1 MKIRTR
7 GSISQSLQAATF
19 FVVVLAILYA
29 SVSQIVNEKD
39 DALYQE
45 KLATVLRRIEGAQA
59 NLVASALA
67 DVESYVHG
75 AQKEVLGELAEQV
88 GTDEVQLVIVD
99 GEGKALL
106 RPKLAGGTTDLGGRA
121 WVKDVVAKRGAGIA
135 RFAEG
140 GRDYWMPYG
149 HFAPW
154 GWYVGYA
161 VDETH
166 KYAAV
171 NRLLRVLVGVS
182 VAAVA
187 VLFALS
193 WIGIGRML
201 RPIRR
206 IVRAAEAIGAG
217 DLTVDVGATGADEV
231 NQALEAIRRMAERLR
246 DVIRQVKSGADAIGS
261 ASGQVSSASETLTQ
275 GTGEQAAS
283 VEETTSALE
292 EIAASI
298 SQNAT
303 NSSAMEEMS
312 RRGAAE
318 AAESGR
324 AVNESVVAMKR
335 IAEKIGIVEEIAY
348 QTNLLALNAAIEAA
362 RAGEQGR
369 GFAVVA
375 SEVRKLAERSQ
386 KAAKEIAAEASTSVG
401 VADRSGK
408 LLDALVPSIQKAVG
422 LVQEV
427 AAASQEQSTTVT
439 QITRAMGSVDRVT
452 QQNAAAAEQ
461 LSSTA
466 QVMASQ
472 AQSLRE
478 LVEFF
483 RLGEAT
489 PRGTAPPPL
498 RRPADTRLDV
508 PALPESAKRG
518 PAGVLHGPAGGNG
531 FRRF

>member
-19 FVVVLAILYA
+19 FIVVLAILYA

-45 KLATVLRRIEGAQA
+45 KLATVLGRIEGARA
-59 NLVASALA
+59 NLVSSALA

-75 AQKEVLGELAEQV
+75 AQNEVLAALAEQA
-88 GTDEVQLVIVD
+88 GTDEVQLVLVD
-99 GEGKALL
+99 AAGKALL

-121 WVKDVVAKRGAGIA
+121 WVRDVLAKRGAGIA

-140 GRDYWMPYG
+140 GRGYWMPYG

-161 VDETH
+161 VDEAH

-171 NRLLRVLVGVS
+171 NRLLRLLVGVS

-187 VLFALS
+187 VLFAVS

-201 RPIRR
+201 RPMKR

-217 DLTVDVGATGADEV
+217 DLTVDVGAASGDEV
-231 NQALEAIRRMAERLR
+231 SHALEAIRRMAERLR
-246 DVIRQVKSGADAIGS
+246 EVIRQVKAGADAIGS
-261 ASGQVSSASETLTQ
+261 ASGQVSAASEALTQ

-303 NSSAMEEMS
+303 NSTAMEEMS

-324 AVNESVVAMKR
+324 AVGESVVAMKR

-375 SEVRKLAERSQ
+375 AEVRKLAERSQ

-408 LLDALVPSIQKAVG
+408 LLDALVPAIQKAAD

-439 QITRAMGSVDRVT
+439 QINRAMGTVDAVT
-452 QQNAAAAEQ
+452 QRNAAAAEQ

-472 AQSLRE
+472 AESLRGM
-478 LVEFF
+478 VEFF
-483 RLGEAT
+483 RLGAETPSAT
-489 PRGTAPPPL
+489 VGSQ
-498 RRPADTRLDV
+498 RRPADPRLDAR
-508 PALPESAKRG
+508 ALPEPPRRA
-518 PAGVLHGPAGGNG
+518 PAATVHDQAGANGVH
-531 FRRF
+531 RS